1 MDASKELLKGTL
13 STIILRILHSQGK
26 MYGYELT
33 QHVKELTGGKLL
45 IKEGSLY
52 PALHRLEA
60 EGQIVSELVYIGK
73 RIRKYYSLTP
83 KGKKTVQKAVSELLE
98 FLDMIEQ
105 LITTNPRYGTT

>member
-1 MDASKELLKGTL
+1 
-13 STIILRILHSQGK
+13 LHSQGK